1 MYRQYPELANQRCRA
16 VQEMFGHHGFN
27 CLIPG
32 YELADYLD
40 PSIFPGFYQ
49 TRQRILVEDVSPVF
63 PDPRQGCPVLVH
75 APSDKARKGT
85 QAVEAAVKQL
95 AKEHRFEFKLIHQ
108 LARKEALA
116 AVGRADVFV
125 DQFTIGAEGL
135 AALEAM
141 ALGKPVVCFIKE
153 SIRARYPAGFPVV
166 VADQNNLVGTLAELI
181 NNGGKRSQLG
191 RQGRDYVEA
200 YHDARSVAAELIEIY
215 EDLCKGPGTVPARRH
230 SQSRH
235 WKTLNPEIK
244 EQATCAP

>member
-1 MYRQYPELANQRCRA
+1 
-16 VQEMFGHHGFN
+16 
-27 CLIPG
+27 
-32 YELADYLD
+32 
-40 PSIFPGFYQ
+40 
-49 TRQRILVEDVSPVF
+49 VF
-63 PDPRQGCPVLVH
+63 PDPKQGCPVLVH
-75 APSDKARKGT
+75 APSDQARKGT

-108 LARKEALA
+108 LARKEELA

-181 NNGGKRSQLG
+181 NNGAKRSELG
-191 RQGRDYVEA
+191 RQGRNYVEA

-215 EDLCKGPGTVPARRH
+215 EDLCKGPGAVPARRH

-235 WKTLNPEIK
+235 WKPLNPKIK
-244 EQATCAP
+244 EQATCAL